1 MDSLKLLPRV
11 CHLDDAEDCRLIL
24 RAKYASR
31 NLPEKLLH
39 DAGDRVE
46 GVVLNID
53 QATLNYA
60 ILICCED
67 NAT

>member
-1 MDSLKLLPRV
+1 MDRLKLLPRV

-24 RAKYASR
+24 RTKDASR

-39 DAGDRVE
+39 DAGNRVE

-53 QATLNYA
+53 QATLNYVM
-60 ILICCED
+60 C
-67 NAT
+67 